1 MSKVRVCI
9 LIRCRSPPFQIC
21 LLTQF
26 TNLKMEEFKMTILKR
41 IPDYKKLYPEAS
53 EEVIDVLKQSERK
66 MIYQEYDIKSEK
78 FKVDIEKQR
87 VFFIP
92 SREDSL
98 ERLVES
104 AAQFKDE
111 SMDVEKIVID
121 AIVIEQLKESLKLLD
136 KEEYE
141 LITALFY
148 EGKSEREYAAQCGI
162 SRTTL
167 QYRKYRILEKL
178 KNIL

>member
-1 MSKVRVCI
+1 MAGERRVPNY
-9 LIRCRSPPFQIC
+9 R
-21 LLTQF
+21 
-26 TNLKMEEFKMTILKR
+26 
-41 IPDYKKLYPEAS
+41 KLYPAAS
-53 EEVIDVLKQSERK
+53 EEVIAVLRQSERK
-66 MIYQEYDIKSEK
+66 MQYQEYDLKTEK
-78 FKVDIEKQR
+78 FAVNKDKQK

-98 ERLVES
+98 ERLVEAEVQFRDENTNVEE
-104 AAQFKDE
+104 AAITVAMIKRLRE
-111 SMDVEKIVID
+111 R
-121 AIVIEQLKESLKLLD
+121 LKLLD
-136 KEEYE
+136 AEEYE

-148 EGKSEREYAAQCGI
+148 EGKSEREYAEQCGI

>member
-1 MSKVRVCI
+1 MAGERRVPNY
-9 LIRCRSPPFQIC
+9 R
-21 LLTQF
+21 
-26 TNLKMEEFKMTILKR
+26 
-41 IPDYKKLYPEAS
+41 KLYPAAS
-53 EEVIDVLKQSERK
+53 EEVIAVLRQSERK
-66 MIYQEYDIKSEK
+66 MQYQEYDLKTEK
-78 FKVDIEKQR
+78 FAVNKDKQK

-98 ERLVES
+98 ERLQEAEVQFRDENTNVEE
-104 AAQFKDE
+104 AAIRAAMIKR
-111 SMDVEKIVID
+111 
-121 AIVIEQLKESLKLLD
+121 LRESLKLLD
-136 KEEYE
+136 AEEYE

-148 EGKSEREYAAQCGI
+148 EGKSEREYAEQCGI